1 MRPGQWLGRIF
12 RGKKMSR
19 NLIALETFPYP
30 YGNTMPKGQRFTAE
44 SDGDAEMLILAGK
57 AREDDGT
64 SEKGAITDQEAKRRK
79 YKTRDMTAQ

>member
-1 MRPGQWLGRIF
+1 MN
-12 RGKKMSR
+12 R

-30 YGNTMPKGQRFTAE
+30 FGKTMPKGTRFTAE
-44 SDGDAEMLILAGK
+44 SESDAQVLLLAGK

-64 SEKGAITDQEAKRRK
+64 TDKGAITEEETKRRK